1 MRDPFAINS
10 KIRIIS
16 CSSIQYPMRLTRLG
30 WRSWQSNSTSVPNS
44 LEPRYDVELLR
55 FIATFMLQSPINPL
69 YILPKSLLPINKSL
83 SKLLVAILISA
94 SENRRHNP
102 SGRSK
107 DCFALFPDVL
117 NNFEI
122 YCEIASIDASLTKR
136 ELSDSKMGVES
147 DGLTRIEMIDQ
158 IQRSACKGPI
168 F

>member
-30 WRSWQSNSTSVPNS
+30 WRSWQSNSISVPNS
-44 LEPRYDVELLR
+44 SKPCRDVELFR
-55 FIATFMLQSPINPL
+55 FIATLTVQSPINPL
-69 YILPKSLLPINKSL
+69 YILPKAPSPITESS

-94 SENRRHNP
+94 SENLRHNP

-107 DCFALFPDVL
+107 DCFALFPVVL

-122 YCEIASIDASLTKR
+122 YCEMASIDASVVHL
-136 ELSDSKMGVES
+136 ELDDE
-147 DGLTRIEMIDQ
+147 RIIRFNGSGKWR
-158 IQRSACKGPI
+158 I
-168 F
+168 